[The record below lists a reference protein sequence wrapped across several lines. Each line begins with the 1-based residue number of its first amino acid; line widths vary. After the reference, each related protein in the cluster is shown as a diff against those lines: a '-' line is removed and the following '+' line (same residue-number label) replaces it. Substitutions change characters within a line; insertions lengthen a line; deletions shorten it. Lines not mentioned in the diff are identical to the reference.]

1 MKTKFTRRAM
11 LRTTAMSAGAL
22 AATRM
27 PALAQD
33 ADLPVGSAGTLTV
46 IQRQEYFNEPQEI
59 FRDVCQGFAQENN
72 VALDISTTNAE
83 SFGDFLGK
91 MVASVRAGNPPDLAY
106 TSNVSISQMHLLDLV
121 EDMTDVV
128 EEAMAQYGDVVPG
141 AKFEEYGK
149 IDGRWYAM
157 PFIAQVWSTF
167 WRGDKLAEAGIDPA
181 TLTTWEARRDAAL
194 AISDPENEFWGWGL
208 TPNQS
213 GDGYGAMMSIIN
225 AFGGHLTDES
235 GTKVEFDSPETVAA
249 YEFLQ
254 ETYDRDGPYAAMLPP
269 GIESWTDSSN
279 NEAYLAGR
287 IGYTH
292 NTFSVYAQAKRDG
305 NPVFEQTVVLP
316 RPDANDGTSHA
327 GGEPGGWLT
336 VSKGAPNLEL
346 AKELALALVDPANFT
361 RMSSV
366 AGGLFMPAFKEQWT
380 DELVSADPNFPT
392 LREIAFNEDPF
403 LGESWPAEPN
413 AAIQA
418 IRAQGIVEQSI
429 GNLIAGRM
437 SPEEAVADAHQKMVN
452 LFEEGG
458 LAQ

>member
-1 MKTKFTRRAM
+1 MSTKFSRRRM
-11 LRTTAMSAGAL
+11 LQTTAMGAGAL
-22 AATRM
+22 ASM
-27 PALAQD
+27 GLPALAQD
-33 ADLPVGSAGTLTV
+33 ADLPTGSSGQLTV
-46 IQRQEYFNEPQEI
+46 IQRQEYFSEPQRI
-59 FRDVCQGFAQENN
+59 FREVVQDFAQDHN

-83 SFGDFLGK
+83 SFGNFLGK
-91 MVASVRAGNPPDLAY
+91 MDASVRAGNPPDLAY
-106 TSNVSISQMHLLDLV
+106 TSNVSIAQMHLLGLV
-121 EDMTDVV
+121 EDVTDVV
-128 EEAMAQYGDVVPG
+128 EEAISRYGEVVPG
-141 AKFEEYGK
+141 ANFEEYGM
-149 IDGRWYAM
+149 IDGRWYAV

-167 WRGDKLAEAGIDPA
+167 WRGDKLEEAGIDPE

-194 AISDPENEFWGWGL
+194 AISDPENGFWGWGI

-213 GDGYGAMMSIIN
+213 GDGYSAMMSIIN

-235 GTKVEFDSPETVAA
+235 GTKVSFDSPETVAA
-249 YEFLQ
+249 FEFIG
-254 ETYDRDGPYAAMLPP
+254 ETYDRNGPYADMLPP

-305 NPVFEQTVVLP
+305 NPVFENTIVLP
-316 RPDANDGTSHA
+316 RPNANDGLSHA

-366 AGGLFMPAFKEQWT
+366 AGGLFMPAFKNQWT
-380 DELVSADPNFPT
+380 EELISADPNFPT
-392 LREIAFNEDPF
+392 LRDIAFSEDPF
-403 LGESWPAEPN
+403 VGESWPAEPN
-413 AAIQA
+413 AAIEA
-418 IRAQGIVEQSI
+418 IRAQGIVEQAI

-437 SPEEAVADAHQKMVN
+437 SPEEAVQDAHEKMVN
-452 LFEEGG
+452 LFEQGG
-458 LAQ
+458 LPQ